1 MSQPLCL
8 CATTRLAQ
16 TLRGE
21 VRGGQTVWRTQPALT
36 LAQWL
41 ASLADEALLTG
52 IAELPAMLD
61 PFAEKLLWEKV
72 IAAALTEA
80 APLFD
85 IQGMATSAAEA
96 HALSCVWRI
105 RPDSG
110 QLSDE
115 AQLFVGWQAAFEK
128 RCRAGGWLAPASL
141 HLSLI
146 GLIEAGHFALPA
158 AISFVGFDRYTPL
171 EQRLMTALSGRGVV
185 LENGP
190 ENAVDRSIQ
199 QVFPC
204 ADSLAECAAVAA
216 WAKAQLAANPA
227 CKLAIVA
234 PDLAGVRDTLAFALD
249 DALHPALIRPDAAEV
264 PRCFNFSLGRAL
276 ADLPLI
282 RVALDLLAL
291 GSGRAKLEQS
301 RLSALLLAGGWSAAT
316 AEGDGRA
323 RLDTFLRRDLPY
335 FTTLPALIRLAESLA
350 ETQANSQS
358 NTLVDSL
365 AENEAALCPQTVAA
379 LSAFVEVMSRA
390 TKAMLPGA
398 WAALF
403 RQALAAADW
412 PGDRELSS
420 HEFQAHRA
428 FGEVLDSFGRFDT
441 LLGPLSL
448 SEAVHRLS
456 QLCRQ
461 RIFQPETRGQ
471 PAIQV
476 LGVLESAGLSFDAL
490 WVMGMNDDLWPPAPR
505 PNPLLPAELLR
516 AAGAAHASAEVELD
530 FARRVHGRLLCAA
543 PVVSFSYAQ
552 ADGNRVLRPSPLIA
566 GLPISAALPARVESL
581 AQQLAQQADVACEQL
596 VDALA
601 PPVGEGE
608 KVSGGSWLLRAQ
620 AICPAWAYYQFR
632 LGGEAMDEPVE
643 GLDPAARGT
652 LVHEALEAFWTV
664 VRSSQALAA
673 LVAPARQQTIA
684 AAVSQALQT
693 YELDRRVTLPA
704 RFRQLE
710 AARLAKLLE
719 LWLTIEAKR
728 GVDFE
733 VIACEQP
740 AEVEIEQIR
749 VKMVV
754 DRIDQLADGRQIII
768 DYKTGAT
775 VDIKNWADARITEP
789 QLPIYAALVADEV
802 TAVVFAKVL
811 LDKPGFAGVADEKDI
826 LPGVQGVGDEKQ
838 KIFDP
843 VEFPDWIAVVMH
855 WRERLHA
862 VAREVK
868 TGQAGVMF
876 ADEKALQYCEVKPLL
891 RLAERRRLLAAAM
904 AAEVVA
910 ETVAG

>member
-1 MSQPLCL
+1 MSQPLFL

-21 VRGGQTVWRTQPALT
+21 VRGGQTVWRTRQALT

-61 PFAEKLLWEKV
+61 SFAEKLLWEKL

-85 IQGMATSAAEA
+85 IQGMAASAAEA
-96 HALSCVWRI
+96 HALSSVWNI
-105 RPDSG
+105 QPESG
-110 QLSDE
+110 PLSDE
-115 AQLFVGWQAAFEK
+115 AQLFVGWQVEFEK
-128 RCRAGGWLAPASL
+128 RCRAGGWLDPASL
-141 HLSLI
+141 HVRLI
-146 GLIEAGHFALPA
+146 GLIEAGHFVLPA
-158 AISFVGFDRYTPL
+158 TIIFVGFDRYTPL
-171 EQRLMTALSGRGVV
+171 EQRLMAVLSGRDVV
-185 LENGP
+185 LENSLK
-190 ENAVDRSIQ
+190 NAVDRSIQ

-216 WAKAQLAANPA
+216 WAKAQLAANPT
-227 CKLAIVA
+227 CKLGIVA
-234 PDLAGVRDTLAFALD
+234 PDLAGVRDRLAFALD

-335 FTTLPALIRLAESLA
+335 FTTLPALIRLAESQA
-350 ETQANSQS
+350 ESQDISQS
-358 NTLVDSL
+358 NSPTESLV
-365 AENEAALCPQTVAA
+365 ENEPPLCPQTVAA
-379 LSAFVEVMSRA
+379 LSAFVEVMSRSA
-390 TKAMLPGA
+390 KTVLPGA

-403 RQALAAADW
+403 RQALAAAEW
-412 PGDRELSS
+412 PGDRALSS
-420 HEFQAHRA
+420 YEFQAHRA
-428 FGEVLDSFGRFDT
+428 FGEVLDSFSRFDT

-448 SEAVHRLS
+448 NEAVRRLS

-476 LGVLESAGLSFDAL
+476 LGVLESAGLGFDAL
-490 WVMGMNDDLWPPAPR
+490 WVMGMNDYLWPPAPR

-530 FARRVHGRLLCAA
+530 FARRVQGRLLLAA
-543 PVVSFSYAQ
+543 PMVNFSYAQ
-552 ADGNRVLRPSPLIA
+552 ADENRVLRPSPLIA
-566 GLPISAALPARVESL
+566 GLPVAAALPACIETL
-581 AQQLAQQADVACEQL
+581 AQQLAQQAGAACEQL
-596 VDALA
+596 ADALA

-652 LVHEALEAFWTV
+652 LVHEVLEAFWTV
-664 VRSSQALAA
+664 VRSSQALVA
-673 LVAPARQQTIA
+673 LTAPVRQQTIA

-693 YELDRRVTLPA
+693 YELDHRVTLPA

-710 AARLAKLLE
+710 AARLAKLLD
-719 LWLTIEAKR
+719 LWLTVEAKR

-868 TGQAGVMF
+868 LGEAGVMF
-876 ADEKALQYCEVKPLL
+876 ADENALQYCEVKPLL
-891 RLAERRRLLAAAM
+891 RLAERRRLLASAM
-904 AAEVVA
+904 ATEKATE
-910 ETVAG
+910 